1 MRAELKPT
9 ITRNYGNEPSP
20 TVSTQ
25 GNQLIEFKAICLK
38 IIFNCFMLLINRP
51 GLESFV
57 IRCLARDWSM
67 AIEAVLM
74 SFSKSL
80 SLF

>member
-1 MRAELKPT
+1 MRAGAKT
-9 ITRNYGNEPSP
+9 NRNYGNEPSP